1 MIYVFLFSPILF
13 LGLTSSVYMCKR
25 RKLNIIFMCNRP
37 FVSYWLVGGSDL
49 FLSVFDLFI
58 SFSLFLNKG

>member
-1 MIYVFLFSPILF
+1 M
-13 LGLTSSVYMCKR
+13 GLTSSIHMCKR
-25 RKLNIIFMCNRP
+25 RKLNIIFMYNRP

-58 SFSLFLNKG
+58 FFPYF